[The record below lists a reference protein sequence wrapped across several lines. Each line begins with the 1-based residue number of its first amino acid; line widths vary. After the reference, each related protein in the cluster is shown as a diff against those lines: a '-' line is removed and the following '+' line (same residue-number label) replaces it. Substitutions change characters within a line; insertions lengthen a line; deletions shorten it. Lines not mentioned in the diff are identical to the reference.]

1 MKRTGQNG
9 GNASLAKEGTEAAL
23 DRRLL
28 LLALQSVR
36 SGDFSVRLP
45 HDWSGI
51 DGKIADTFNEIV
63 QANQKIDHELKR
75 VGQVV
80 GKEGQDP
87 RADPV
92 RLLEGCLG
100 GDGRVGQHADRRPA
114 PAHYRGHRRHRRR
127 RPGQSDSDDATRRR
141 RSAARRRV
149 PPIRLHR
156 EHDDPAARRVHLGSD
171 SRGAR
176 GGLGRQAG
184 WAGAGPRRERR
195 LERPDRERQLDGEQP
210 DRSGPQHLRGHD
222 RRR

>member
-63 QANQKIDHELKR
+63 QGYQKIDHELKR

-80 GKEGQDP
+80 EKKGGPASGLGSITP
-87 RADPV
+87 RVP
-92 RLLEGCLG
+92 G
-100 GDGRVGQHADRRPA
+100 GRWK
-114 PAHYRGHRRHRRR
+114 
-127 RPGQSDSDDATRRR
+127 GQSTR
-141 RSAARRRV
+141 
-149 PPIRLHR
+149 
-156 EHDDPAARRVHLGSD
+156 
-171 SRGAR
+171 
-176 GGLGRQAG
+176 
-184 WAGAGPRRERR
+184 
-195 LERPDRERQLDGEQP
+195 
-210 DRSGPQHLRGHD
+210 
-222 RRR
+222 